1 MKVRFQALRL
11 LAKHLWPPI
20 RKSGLPT
27 AVGAFAAVALVSM
40 ILNAGPSKQTLLEVH
55 LGITNTARFQ
65 NIKTDYVR
73 HSALG
78 ENTVT
83 IHLRASPGSIEDL
96 LRSQGFEERQ
106 TGMYGWEQQEQFSV
120 GPVLPHPGRE
130 ARFFHR
136 VPWRGRLELIITDRD
151 LTQLW
156 FKSTRF

>member
-1 MKVRFQALRL
+1 MQFRFQTLRL

-27 AVGAFAAVALVSM
+27 AVAAFAAVVLFSM
-40 ILNAGPSKQTLLEVH
+40 LLNAGPSKQTLLEVH
-55 LGITNTARFQ
+55 LGITNTAPFQ

-73 HSALG
+73 HSLWD
-78 ENTVT
+78 NTVT
-83 IHLRASPGSIEDL
+83 IHLRGSPGSIENL

-106 TGMYGWEQQEQFSV
+106 TGVSGWEQEEHFSV
-120 GPVLPHPGRE
+120 GPALPDPKRD
-130 ARFFHR
+130 ARFFRRALRH
-136 VPWRGRLELIITDRD
+136 GRLELIITDRD

>member
-1 MKVRFQALRL
+1 MKARFQTLRL

-27 AVGAFAAVALVSM
+27 AVAILAGVALVSM
-40 ILNAGPSKQTLLEVH
+40 ILNAGPSRQTLLEVH
-55 LGITNTARFQ
+55 LGITNTAPFQ

-73 HSALG
+73 HSLWD
-78 ENTVT
+78 NTVT
-83 IHLRASPGSIEDL
+83 IHLRGSPGSIENL
-96 LRSQGFEERQ
+96 LRTQRFEERQ
-106 TGMYGWEQQEQFSV
+106 TGVSGWEQEEHFSV
-120 GPVLPHPGRE
+120 GPALPHPSRE

-156 FKSTRF
+156 FKSVRF

>member
-1 MKVRFQALRL
+1 MKLCFQTLRL

-27 AVGAFAAVALVSM
+27 AAAAFAAVVLFSM
-40 ILNAGPSKQTLLEVH
+40 LLNAGPSKQTLLAVH
-55 LGITNTARFQ
+55 LGITNTAPFQ
-65 NIKTDYVR
+65 NIQTDYVR
-73 HSALG
+73 HSLS

-83 IHLRASPGSIEDL
+83 IHLRASPDSIEDL

-106 TGMYGWEQQEQFSV
+106 TGMSGREQPEHFSV
-120 GPVLPHPGRE
+120 GPALPHPTRE

-136 VPWRGRLELIITDRD
+136 VSRPGRSELIITDRD

-156 FKSTRF
+156 FKSVRF